1 MKIRKYFKSFQ
12 SILFINFVF
21 FFSRFKKK
29 KTILFF
35 HPVDDLK
42 KIHDF
47 YLQKLSNNLGKNF
60 IIINCHKS
68 IKDFPQD
75 NQFYI
80 SYLSLKFIF
89 FCNIFISN
97 NISDIFPPFSKKIYI
112 HHSIYD
118 TPLVDKKKEHEI
130 ERRLSKYD
138 YIFISCKKVI
148 NVFENLFKNYTKP
161 TLIEAGYLRFS
172 FLISFISKNHNN
184 KKIIIAPTGIDSFRS
199 LSLKRNLSKIMYLLN
214 KSNYFVILRPHP
226 RDINKK
232 FYQNLK
238 KRNKNNKL
246 FLFDDSNNY
255 LETYNNSFLMITDLS
270 GTAYTY
276 AFLTKKPVIFFS
288 RRENFVLKS
297 DYKNLNYFKDRRL
310 IGEIITDEKKIIFVM
325 KKCLQKKNKIKKE
338 ILKLIKKNH
347 LEVDSF
353 KLTTSLLKKISNA

>member
-1 MKIRKYFKSFQ
+1 MKIRKYFKSFK
-12 SILFINFVF
+12 SVLFINFVF
-21 FFSRFKKK
+21 FFSKFKKK

-35 HPVDDLK
+35 HPVDDLRN
-42 KIHDF
+42 IHDF
-47 YLQKLSNNLGKNF
+47 YLQKLSKRLGKNF

-68 IKDFPQD
+68 IKDLPKD

-172 FLISFISKNHNN
+172 FLISFISKSYNP
-184 KKIIIAPTGIDSFRS
+184 KKIIIAPTGIDAFKS
-199 LSLKRNLSKIMYLLN
+199 LSLKRNLAKIINILN

-226 RDINKK
+226 RDINKN

-238 KRNKNNKL
+238 KKNKNNKL

-288 RRENFVLKS
+288 RRENFVLKF
-297 DYKNLNYFKDRRL
+297 DYKNLNYFIDKKL
-310 IGEIITDEKKIIFVM
+310 VGEIITDEKKIIFVVR
-325 KKCLQKKNKIKKE
+325 KCLKKKNKIKKE
-338 ILKLIKKNH
+338 ILKLIKKNQ
-347 LEVDSF
+347 LEIDSF
-353 KLTTSLLKKISNA
+353 KLTTNLLKKISNA

>member
-1 MKIRKYFKSFQ
+1 MEIKKYFKSFQ
-12 SILFINFVF
+12 SVLIINFIF
-21 FFSRFKKK
+21 FFSKFNNK

-35 HPVDDLK
+35 HPVDNLK
-42 KIHDF
+42 NIHDF
-47 YLQKLSNNLGKNF
+47 YLKKLSKNLGKNF

-68 IKDFPQD
+68 IKDLTKD

-118 TPLVDKKKEHEI
+118 TPLVDKKKEHEV
-130 ERRLSKYD
+130 EKRLSKYD
-138 YIFISCKKVI
+138 YIFISCEKAS
-148 NVFENLFKNYTKP
+148 NVFENLFKNYAKP
-161 TLIEAGYLRFS
+161 VLIEAGYLRFS
-172 FLISFISKNHNN
+172 FLKSLITKSYND

-199 LSLKRNLSKIMYLLN
+199 LSLKRNLAKIIYILN

-226 RDINKK
+226 RDINKN

-255 LETYNNSFLMITDLS
+255 LQTYNNSFLMITDLS

-297 DYKNLNYFKDRRL
+297 DYKDLNYFMDRKL
-310 IGEIITDEKKIIFVM
+310 VGEIITNEKKIIYVVRKCI
-325 KKCLQKKNKIKKE
+325 KKKDRIKKE
-338 ILKLIKKNH
+338 ILKLIKNNH
-347 LEVDSF
+347 LEIDSF
-353 KLTTSLLKKISNA
+353 KLTTNLLKKISNA

>member
-1 MKIRKYFKSFQ
+1 MEIKKYLKSLQ
-12 SILFINFVF
+12 SILVINLVF
-21 FFSRFKKK
+21 FFSKFKNK

-42 KIHDF
+42 NIHDF
-47 YLQKLSNNLGKNF
+47 YLKKLSKNLGKNF

-68 IKDFPQD
+68 IKDLPKD

-80 SYLSLKFIF
+80 SYLSLRFIF

-97 NISDIFPPFSKKIYI
+97 NISDIFPPFCKKIYI

-118 TPLVDKKKEHEI
+118 TPLVDKKKEHEV
-130 ERRLSKYD
+130 EKRLSKYD

-161 TLIEAGYLRFS
+161 DLIEAGYLRFS
-172 FLISFISKNHNN
+172 FLISFITKTYNN
-184 KKIIIAPTGIDSFRS
+184 KKIIIAPTGIDSFKNLS
-199 LSLKRNLSKIMYLLN
+199 LSKKLSKIINILN
-214 KSNYFVILRPHP
+214 KNKYFVILRPHP
-226 RDINKK
+226 RDLNKN

-238 KRNKNNKL
+238 KKNKNNKL

-255 LETYNNSFLMITDLS
+255 LDTYNDSALMLTDLS

-288 RRENFVLKS
+288 RSENFVLKS
-297 DYKNLNYFKDRRL
+297 DYKNLNYFIDRRL
-310 IGEIITDEKKIIFVM
+310 VGEIMTEENNIIFVVR
-325 KKCLQKKNKIKKE
+325 KCLKRKNKIKKE
-338 ILKLIKKNH
+338 IIKLIKKNE
-347 LEVDSF
+347 LEINSF
-353 KLTTSLLKKISNA
+353 KSTTNLLKDISND